1 MKKSSKTVALSG
13 VLSATALIIMSFGN
27 LITALSMSAA
37 FAAGFAVVV
46 AMIELDLA
54 AAFGVYTVSGVLAFV
69 LLPDKNIAITFIF
82 YGGLYPILKHFCEKI
97 KSKPLS
103 WFFKWVSANIMLS
116 IIIWLGRYFVVA
128 GDDPLGFELW
138 IYLLGN
144 FIFVA
149 FDLALTMI
157 ISKYF
162 ILLKRRRK

>member
-1 MKKSSKTVALSG
+1 
-13 VLSATALIIMSFGN
+13 
-27 LITALSMSAA
+27 
-37 FAAGFAVVV
+37 
-46 AMIELDLA
+46 
-54 AAFGVYTVSGVLAFV
+54 
-69 LLPDKNIAITFIF
+69 
-82 YGGLYPILKHFCEKI
+82 
-97 KSKPLS
+97 
-103 WFFKWVSANIMLS
+103 MLS